1 MIGHEHALPAPANK
15 LQLQLNYIERLVAG
29 IDSKIKQLD
38 QVVLTIGT
46 MTVLGVV
53 DSMQQGNSAKIS
65 LNNKVVVLPKQRIAV
80 SKKDKGR
87 WRLVAYAIA

>member
-1 MIGHEHALPAPANK
+1 MIGHEQALPAAVNK
-15 LQLQLNYIERLVAG
+15 LQLQLNYIERLVTSV
-29 IDSKIKQLD
+29 DSKIKPRD

-46 MTVLGVV
+46 MTVLAVV
-53 DSMQQGNSAKIS
+53 ESMQGDNAKIS
-65 LNNKVVVLPKQRIAV
+65 LNNKVIVLPKHRITV